1 MWYQGTELLG
11 WGVQPERK
19 RRQRAAGCL
28 QGLDTSEGP
37 VSLPCL
43 LSTHSQ
49 QTDRQTDRQ
58 PSGGGWFWSRGSKW
72 LFLNTILIVNPLSLS
87 SGTNGLS
94 EVMEVA
100 FQIS

>member
-28 QGLDTSEGP
+28 KGLDTSEGS

-43 LSTHSQ
+43 LSVHSQ
-49 QTDRQTDRQ
+49 QTDRETSRDRMTLEPGQ
-58 PSGGGWFWSRGSKW
+58 EEAVSR
-72 LFLNTILIVNPLSLS
+72 LNPYR
-87 SGTNGLS
+87 
-94 EVMEVA
+94 
-100 FQIS
+100 